1 MMARKSAESLQIVA
15 IEGVSPRLEPP
26 KHLSSDEA
34 TLFRSIVSQ
43 SAPTHFQK
51 GDAQLLAVFVQ
62 SVYLTSLAYESALQ
76 SPKMLADWE
85 KAARTM
91 ISLARQLRLSPIS
104 RSDPKTLARAYA
116 GQSYASYPD
125 LERIAEARAGTGTR
139 DWKARG

>member
-1 MMARKSAESLQIVA
+1 MARKPASHFEVVPIDQV
-15 IEGVSPRLEPP
+15 VPRIEPP
-26 KHLSSDEA
+26 SHLSADEKR
-34 TLFRSIVSQ
+34 LFETIVQQ

-51 GDAQLLAVFVQ
+51 GDAELLAVFVQ
-62 SVYLTSLAYESALQ
+62 SVYLTSVAYESALQ

>member
-1 MMARKSAESLQIVA
+1 MARNPASHFEVVPIDQV
-15 IEGVSPRLEPP
+15 VPRIEPP
-26 KHLSSDEA
+26 SHLSADEKR
-34 TLFRSIVSQ
+34 LFETIVSQ